1 MDRGA
6 FLTIEGLEGAGKSSS
21 IDVISDV
28 LVKKDIPYIR
38 TREPGG
44 TLVGENVRNILLSE
58 SQEPMA
64 PMTELL
70 LMFACRAEHIARV
83 IEPQLSIGTWVVC
96 DRFTDSS
103 FAYQGG
109 GRGLH
114 LGVIQDLE
122 KLCLPRIRPDHT
134 FLLDVPV
141 AEGLKRAS
149 RRGESDRFEQE
160 DIIFF
165 ERARKVFL
173 ERAHANAF
181 YSVVDASE
189 SEEKVHAEIKQ
200 HLESFIEGFI

>member
-21 IDVISDV
+21 IDIISDV
-28 LVKKDIPYIR
+28 LIEKDIPYIR

-44 TLVGENVRNILLSE
+44 TLVGENVRNILLSG
-58 SQEPMA
+58 SQEPMQ

-114 LGVIQDLE
+114 LGTIQDLE
-122 KLCLPRIRPDHT
+122 NLLSPENKTRPYVFT
-134 FLLDVPV
+134 RCPGSRGFEKGVK
-141 AEGLKRAS
+141 KR
-149 RRGESDRFEQE
+149 G
-160 DIIFF
+160 
-165 ERARKVFL
+165 K
-173 ERAHANAF
+173 
-181 YSVVDASE
+181 
-189 SEEKVHAEIKQ
+189 
-200 HLESFIEGFI
+200 

>member
-21 IDVISDV
+21 IDIISDV
-28 LVKKDIPYIR
+28 LVERDIPYIR

-44 TLVGENVRNILLSE
+44 TLVGENVRNILLSG
-58 SQEPMA
+58 SQEPMQ

-83 IEPQLSIGTWVVC
+83 IEPQRSIGTWVVC

-114 LGVIQDLE
+114 LGTIQDLE
-122 KLCLPRIRPDHT
+122 NLCLPRIRPDHT

-149 RRGESDRFEQE
+149 
-160 DIIFF
+160 
-165 ERARKVFL
+165 
-173 ERAHANAF
+173 
-181 YSVVDASE
+181 
-189 SEEKVHAEIKQ
+189 
-200 HLESFIEGFI
+200 